1 MTPIRYFLSGCALL
15 FSVFLFA
22 QTGGIVRGNV
32 FDKGTGE
39 PIIYGTV
46 LLEGTDMG
54 TDTDLDGFFSIGNVP
69 PGTYNLIASYV
80 GYNSATVPV
89 TITAGGITYERIL
102 LDDSGIQLEG
112 IEISGRKQQATTD
125 VQISTVTVSPA
136 QIKALPSTGGQADL
150 AQYLAVLPGIV
161 STGDQGGQLY
171 IRGGSPIQNKILLD
185 GMTIFNPFHSIGFF
199 SVFET
204 ETIRSVDVLTGGFNA
219 EYGGRISAIVDIKTR
234 EGNKTRFGGQVSANP
249 FQGKVLLE
257 GPIKKFD
264 PDRGGGSVSY
274 LLTAKRSWIDQTSPV
289 LYSYAVDPAIY
300 GNAEN
305 PDEVVDALPFSFT
318 DLYGKLSFVTENGS
332 KLNIFGFNFD
342 DQVDYGGVAE
352 LGWNNTGLGA
362 NFSVIPPA
370 SNLIIGGT
378 FAFSNYDIE
387 LIEADGNPRR
397 SGISNVTARF
407 NFAYFGRDTEV
418 NYGFNFIGNS
428 TDFRFRNFLGITIEQ
443 EDFTTEV
450 SGYVR
455 LKKTYG
461 KLILEP
467 SLRLQFYASQSQFS
481 PEPRLGI
488 KLNASEKFRLKFAGG
503 LYSQNLLSSVNER
516 DVVNLFVGFLSG
528 PEERIFLPGTTD
540 PADNRLQ
547 TAIHAVGGFEVDLT
561 DNIELNVEGYYK
573 GFTQLINLNRNKLS
587 AADPNFI
594 IETGR
599 AQGIDVSLRYDAKD
613 WYIWGTYSLGN
624 VNRDDGEQVYPTV
637 FDRRHNANFLA
648 SYTFGSDDSWE
659 AALRWNLGT
668 GFPFTQT
675 QGFYG
680 GFNFD
685 DGPGTDVLTG
695 NPDLNILFDD
705 ARNGGRLPAYHRMD
719 VSLKKKI
726 EYGQHGF
733 AEIVASVT
741 NIYNRDNI
749 FFFDRVRA
757 ERVNQLPIL
766 PSIGVT
772 IGF

>member
-1 MTPIRYFLSGCALL
+1 MTALRLLVCSLL
-15 FSVFLFA
+15 FLVSLTTYA
-22 QTGGIVRGNV
+22 QNGGIVRGNV
-32 FDKGTGE
+32 FDKGSGE

-46 LLEGTDMG
+46 LLEGTTIG
-54 TDTDLDGFFSIGNVP
+54 TDTDLDGFFSLGNVP
-69 PGTYNLIASYV
+69 PGDYNLIASYV

-89 TITAGGITYERIL
+89 TVTAGGITYERIL

-125 VQISTVTVSPA
+125 VQISTVTVSPS

-171 IRGGSPIQNKILLD
+171 IRGGSPIQNRILLD

-204 ETIRSVDVLTGGFNA
+204 ETIRSADVLTGGFNA

-249 FQGKVLLE
+249 FQGKVLVE
-257 GPIKKFD
+257 GPIQKFD
-264 PDRGGGSVSY
+264 PAGGGSSSF
-274 LLTAKRSWIDQTSPV
+274 LFTAKRSWIDQTSPV

-300 GNAEN
+300 GNTEN

-318 DLYGKLSFVTENGS
+318 DLYGKLSFVSGNGS
-332 KLNIFGFNFD
+332 KFNVFGFNFVD
-342 DQVDYGGVAE
+342 NVDYGGIAE
-352 LGWNNTGLGA
+352 LGWTNTGIGT
-362 NFSVIPPA
+362 NFSVIPPS
-370 SNLIIGGT
+370 SNLVIGGT

-387 LIEADGNPRR
+387 LIEADGDPRT

-455 LKKTYG
+455 LKKTIG

-481 PEPRLGI
+481 PEPRLGM
-488 KLNASEKFRLKFAGG
+488 KLNASETFRLKFAGG

-528 PEERIFLPGTTD
+528 PEERIFLPGTND
-540 PADNRLQ
+540 VADNRLQ
-547 TAIHAVGGFEVDLT
+547 TAIHAVGGFEVDLS
-561 DNIELNVEGYYK
+561 DNLELNVEGYYK

-587 AADPNFI
+587 ADDPNFS

-599 AQGIDVSLRYDAKD
+599 ATGIDLSLRYDSKD
-613 WYIWGTYSLGN
+613 WYIWGTYSLGS

-637 FDRRHNANFLA
+637 FDRRHNVNFLA
-648 SYTFGSDDSWE
+648 SYAFGDDNSWE

-685 DGPGTDVLTG
+685 DGPGTDILTG
-695 NPDLNILFDD
+695 NPELGILYADE
-705 ARNGGRLPAYHRMD
+705 RNGGRLPTYHRMD
-719 VSLKKKI
+719 ISLKKRI
-726 EYGQHGF
+726 EYGEHGF
-733 AEIVASVT
+733 VEGVASVT
-741 NIYNRDNI
+741 NIYNRENI

-766 PSIGVT
+766 PSLGVT
-772 IGF
+772 VGF